1 MKRVLIRLDS
11 IHQAIRSNFW
21 HWCFYLFCRL
31 SLAIGFLI
39 AGMVKIMGERFASGL
54 SDIHPMGSYLEALF
68 HTGYYYTFIG
78 VAQVLA
84 AVMLLIPRAVLAG
97 ALLYMSII
105 FNIWILSLAVRFE
118 GSLVS
123 STLMVLATLYLICY
137 HFDQFKWIFSKS
149 NELNLKLSIMDRKF
163 PLRFFFASLMAIVLV
178 VYIFTN
184 LFEIMPRNSM
194 ADCESQ
200 FTGTENE
207 AAGFRFCKCVH
218 LEGNA
223 LSRCLEQYEEG
234 K

>member
-1 MKRVLIRLDS
+1 
-11 IHQAIRSNFW
+11 
-21 HWCFYLFCRL
+21 
-31 SLAIGFLI
+31 
-39 AGMVKIMGERFASGL
+39 MVKIMGERFASGL
-54 SDIHPMGSYLEALF
+54 SDIHPMGSYLDALF

-78 VAQVLA
+78 IAQVLA
-84 AVMLLIPRAVLAG
+84 AVMLLIPRTVLAG

-149 NELNLKLSIMDRKF
+149 NDLDLKLSKMDKKF
-163 PLRFFFASLMAIVLV
+163 PLRFFFGSLVVIVLV

-184 LFEIMPRNSM
+184 LFEIMPRNSLT
-194 ADCESQ
+194 DCKSQ
-200 FTGTENE
+200 FAGTENE
-207 AAGFRFCKCVH
+207 TAGYLFCECVH

-234 K
+234 EVN